1 MKTTFHLALD
11 DSERSMIIRS
21 LNDIRSRLIAEGKY
35 TDGVDDVLVK
45 VIVQRKRNSKLVIR
59 RIDYY
64 ERNECTLSK
73 SRQLSTALYHN
84 KRAKGTTY
92 RRVGKPTQTVS

>member
-11 DSERSMIIRS
+11 DGERSMIIRS

-45 VIVQRKRNSKLVIR
+45 VISAKKKNSKLVIR

-64 ERNECTLSK
+64 ERT
-73 SRQLSTALYHN
+73 
-84 KRAKGTTY
+84 
-92 RRVGKPTQTVS
+92 

>member
-11 DSERSMIIRS
+11 DGEPSMIIRS

-45 VIVQRKRNSKLVIR
+45 VIG
-59 RIDYY
+59 
-64 ERNECTLSK
+64 
-73 SRQLSTALYHN
+73 
-84 KRAKGTTY
+84 AKKKKFKIIYT
-92 RRVGKPTQTVS
+92 KD